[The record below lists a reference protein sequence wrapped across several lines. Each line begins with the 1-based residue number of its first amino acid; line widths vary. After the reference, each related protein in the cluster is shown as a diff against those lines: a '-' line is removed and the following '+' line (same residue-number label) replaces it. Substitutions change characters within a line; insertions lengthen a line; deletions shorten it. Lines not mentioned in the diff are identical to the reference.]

1 MNKQWGELIV
11 IYSFITFIYT
21 DNILA
26 LKSAGLHSL
35 PVLAFQLQNVDQS
48 YEHDVMDRYMQ
59 ELMGKIKHYL
69 LGSGKHGARDS
80 QQRN

>member
-21 DNILA
+21 DKILA
-26 LKSAGLHSL
+26 LKSVSLHSL

-48 YEHDVMDRYMQ
+48 YEHVMDRNMQ